1 MRWVTRMQFLNGK
14 LIKQTKCKPIKYYI
28 LNKYRVISNFLDE
41 PKQED
46 VLSMMPY
53 IRRDS
58 DIDFDPQNREK
69 MRKTEME
76 RQKRNYSLL
85 NLLKFCS
92 QRNNHRKD

>member
-1 MRWVTRMQFLNGK
+1 MLFLNGK
-14 LIKQTKCKPIKYYI
+14 LIKLTKCEFFFKVFYEY
-28 LNKYRVISNFLDE
+28 NHFRVISNFMEE
-41 PKQED
+41 PKHED

-76 RQKRNYSLL
+76 RQKRNCYYS
-85 NLLKFCS
+85 NFIEFFVFS
-92 QRNNHRKD
+92 QRNNHTKDR